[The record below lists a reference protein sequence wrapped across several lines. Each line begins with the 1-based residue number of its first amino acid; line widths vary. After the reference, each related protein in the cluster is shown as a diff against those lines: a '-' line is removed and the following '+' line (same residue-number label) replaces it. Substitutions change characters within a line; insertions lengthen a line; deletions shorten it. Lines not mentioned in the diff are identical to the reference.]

1 MITIFNRREIA
12 NTHDMRRQAELRDLL
27 TQNGIRYALK
37 VVNRRSA
44 SPFSAGSRS
53 RTGTTEEKLSVEY
66 DYVFYVHKADEEK
79 VLYLIINKQSES

>member
-1 MITIFNRREIA
+1 MITLFNRREIA
-12 NTHDMRRQAELRDLL
+12 STFDMRRQAEIRDLL
-27 TQNGIRYALK
+27 TQNGVRYSLK

-66 DYVFYVHKADEEK
+66 EYVFYVHKTDEEK
-79 VLYLIINKQSES
+79 ALSLIIHK